1 MEYERLTERDAKGF
15 AVYKRKCNSD
25 DIGENLYIQGMRE
38 EEVLNRLAELEDKIE
53 QGKLKEF
60 NDNLIGETVF
70 GIQQDTTGKFHFDG
84 ASNTL
89 IGFTSNGIVTWNDVY
104 SYNDYFMD
112 GFWFFTSE
120 EAEAKLKELQE

>member
-1 MEYERLTERDAKGF
+1 MEYKRLTEKDEEG
-15 AVYKRKCNSD
+15 NWTIWED
-25 DIGENLYIQGMRE
+25 DYSHPFEALQVAIE
-38 EEVLNRLAELEDKIE
+38 RLAELEDKIE
-53 QGKLKEF
+53 QGTLKEF

-70 GIQQDTTGKFHFDG
+70 GIQQDTTGKFHFEG

-120 EAEAKLKELQE
+120 EAEKRLKELQE